1 MTSTIYTIL
10 YRGTPAQ
17 LVGILWDRDK
27 GDTGLAV
34 IRLKSEGRYL
44 RAVAPSELSPLT
56 TRNLRPAAAPHS
68 MEWHVECLGCKGS
81 YDQTTAQRP
90 SCCGACGSRVINL
103 TRKVMEGETNG
114 SQR

>member
-44 RAVAPSELSPLT
+44 RTVHPSELSPLT
-56 TRNLRPAAAPHS
+56 TRNLRPAAQPL
-68 MEWHVECLGCKGS
+68 V
-81 YDQTTAQRP
+81 
-90 SCCGACGSRVINL
+90 CGACGRDE
-103 TRKVMEGETNG
+103 KVCIANPCVTMAAPLEV
-114 SQR
+114 